1 MSLQNKYNCNTAMSL
16 FMKLVRTQKYKRH
29 QSIYVDYLANTNTV
43 ITNGM
48 LSKKSEEKLTPI
60 KGEAGRSR
68 NS

>member
-1 MSLQNKYNCNTAMSL
+1 
-16 FMKLVRTQKYKRH
+16 MKLVRTQKYKRH